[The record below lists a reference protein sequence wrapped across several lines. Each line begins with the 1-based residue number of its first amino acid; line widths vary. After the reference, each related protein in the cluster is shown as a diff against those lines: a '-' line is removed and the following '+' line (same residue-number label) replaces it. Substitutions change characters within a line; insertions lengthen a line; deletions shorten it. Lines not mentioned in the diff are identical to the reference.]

1 MQAGTETVSPL
12 TSGQPERIADWL
24 EGVGPGLSLY
34 KAAFDDIGISDRG
47 DLSFLDAEL
56 TASLEETLGGIDG
69 GKILHVRK
77 IMAAVRTAEH
87 HRSEAN
93 QDVAVPMPME
103 MTSSPNS
110 MEVKQ
115 GICLSDK
122 RILGFCALVEFFAVS
137 TFSIMRL
144 FVYLASYQFS
154 KESNDVSNMVLGFI
168 VFPSFTGFFC
178 VFYAVLIFCRLRA
191 SRRACAAR
199 AHILLIVASLVLSVI
214 CAEAPKASRAYFRE
228 RFLLSSP
235 PCSYECVH
243 DVSHYIDKVTF
254 TRAWMI
260 DYTVVPLYYQFAV
273 QLPFRVL
280 IAHPLLESP
289 TASFWS

>member
-1 MQAGTETVSPL
+1 
-12 TSGQPERIADWL
+12 
-24 EGVGPGLSLY
+24 
-34 KAAFDDIGISDRG
+34 
-47 DLSFLDAEL
+47 
-56 TASLEETLGGIDG
+56 
-69 GKILHVRK
+69 
-77 IMAAVRTAEH
+77 
-87 HRSEAN
+87 
-93 QDVAVPMPME
+93 ME
-103 MTSSPNS
+103 MTSSPDS

-137 TFSIMRL
+137 TFSIVRL
-144 FVYLASYQFS
+144 FVYMASYQFS
-154 KESNDVSNMVLGFI
+154 EDANDVSNMILGFV
-168 VFPSFTGFFC
+168 VFPTFTGFFC

-199 AHILLIVASLVLSVI
+199 VHIFLIVASLVLSVI

-228 RFLLSSP
+228 RFFQNSYP
-235 PCSYECVH
+235 VYECVH
-243 DVSHYIDKVTF
+243 EVSHYLDTVTF